1 MNLEILKQKKVI
13 LIIVLIIVTVLLI
26 IYSLSKKPQS
36 ISNLPQENSNEF
48 NYILPDN
55 QPQVTPSAELMAA
68 INDQMKVDNE
78 YGNWQDDIRN
88 QFPWRK
94 SLPIYSDKYYVY
106 FEMDKQI
113 FIGLL
118 YPQSSD
124 NIEDLKKEIYEIF
137 KNEDI
142 PLDSYTFKWTV
153 KPKS

>member
-26 IYSLSKKPQS
+26 IYSLFNKPQS
-36 ISNLPQENSNEF
+36 LSNLPQENSNEF
-48 NYILPDN
+48 NYIPPDN

-68 INDQMKVDNE
+68 INDQMKVDKE
-78 YGNWQDDIRN
+78 YSNWQTDTRN
-88 QFPWRK
+88 QFPWRV
-94 SLPIYSDKYYVY
+94 SLPVYSDKYYVY

-124 NIEDLKKEIYEIF
+124 NIDDLKREIYEIF

-142 PLDSYTFKWTV
+142 PLDSYTFEWTV

>member
-1 MNLEILKQKKVI
+1 MNLEVLKQKKVI

-36 ISNLPQENSNEF
+36 FSDLHQENSNEF
-48 NYILPDN
+48 NYIPPVD
-55 QPQVTPSAELMAA
+55 QPPVTPSAELLAA

-78 YGNWQDDIRN
+78 YSNWQTDTRN

-94 SLPIYSDKYYVY
+94 SLPVYSDKYYVY

-124 NIEDLKKEIYEIF
+124 NVDDLKKEIYEIF

-142 PLDSYTFKWTV
+142 PLDKFTFKWTV